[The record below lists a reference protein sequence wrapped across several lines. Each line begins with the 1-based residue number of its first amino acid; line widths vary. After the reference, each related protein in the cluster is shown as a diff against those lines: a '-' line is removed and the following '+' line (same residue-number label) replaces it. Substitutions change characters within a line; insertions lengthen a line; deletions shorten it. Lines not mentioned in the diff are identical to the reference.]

1 MGEVNQDTI
10 LQHQRKRRR
19 HKIKLAVG
27 SFVVILVAIIL
38 IATYAILSKNY
49 YNEYKENAEVE
60 YKIRLN
66 ENEFYT
72 GEYLEGSTGV
82 VASIIK
88 DIEAEFK
95 YKLDLK
101 EEQDY
106 IYDYKILSQI
116 EVKEGSREN
125 SIYTIEE
132 EIASKPATETNL
144 KQLEIDEKFT
154 IDYNEYNRKISK
166 FITVYNLS
174 NTNSTLSVNMYLHVI
189 NKYDGSQVNKD
200 AKVMTLN
207 VPLTTKTVDVSIAT
221 NVVKGEGKM
230 LIQESQYGDLTYVL
244 ITGVSILTIG
254 IIILL
259 MFIKYVLETRS
270 AETMYEQ
277 ELRKILFNYKSNIQK
292 ISSEENLQGYKIL
305 KIGTFNEILEMRDT
319 IQAPILM
326 YAENEERTKFMIIN
340 NDVLFVYVLGV
351 KEIRNELREKAKNK
365 KQKAKK

>member
-132 EIASKPATETNL
+132 EIASKPATETNS
-144 KQLEIDEKFT
+144 KQLEIDEKFI
-154 IDYNEYNRKISK
+154 IDYNEYNR
-166 FITVYNLS
+166 
-174 NTNSTLSVNMYLHVI
+174 
-189 NKYDGSQVNKD
+189 
-200 AKVMTLN
+200 
-207 VPLTTKTVDVSIAT
+207 
-221 NVVKGEGKM
+221 
-230 LIQESQYGDLTYVL
+230 
-244 ITGVSILTIG
+244 
-254 IIILL
+254 
-259 MFIKYVLETRS
+259 
-270 AETMYEQ
+270 
-277 ELRKILFNYKSNIQK
+277 K

>member
-116 EVKEGSREN
+116 EVKNGRS
-125 SIYTIEE
+125 
-132 EIASKPATETNL
+132 SKKTWQNTMYPTGMSGPV
-144 KQLEIDEKFT
+144 
-154 IDYNEYNRKISK
+154 NR
-166 FITVYNLS
+166 S
-174 NTNSTLSVNMYLHVI
+174 NTCSRKRMRQHTL
-189 NKYDGSQVNKD
+189 
-200 AKVMTLN
+200 
-207 VPLTTKTVDVSIAT
+207 
-221 NVVKGEGKM
+221 
-230 LIQESQYGDLTYVL
+230 
-244 ITGVSILTIG
+244 
-254 IIILL
+254 
-259 MFIKYVLETRS
+259 
-270 AETMYEQ
+270 
-277 ELRKILFNYKSNIQK
+277 
-292 ISSEENLQGYKIL
+292 
-305 KIGTFNEILEMRDT
+305 
-319 IQAPILM
+319 
-326 YAENEERTKFMIIN
+326 
-340 NDVLFVYVLGV
+340 
-351 KEIRNELREKAKNK
+351 
-365 KQKAKK
+365 

>member
-101 EEQDY
+101 KNKT
-106 IYDYKILSQI
+106 IYMI
-116 EVKEGSREN
+116 
-125 SIYTIEE
+125 
-132 EIASKPATETNL
+132 
-144 KQLEIDEKFT
+144 
-154 IDYNEYNRKISK
+154 
-166 FITVYNLS
+166 
-174 NTNSTLSVNMYLHVI
+174 
-189 NKYDGSQVNKD
+189 
-200 AKVMTLN
+200 
-207 VPLTTKTVDVSIAT
+207 
-221 NVVKGEGKM
+221 
-230 LIQESQYGDLTYVL
+230 
-244 ITGVSILTIG
+244 
-254 IIILL
+254 
-259 MFIKYVLETRS
+259 IKYL
-270 AETMYEQ
+270 
-277 ELRKILFNYKSNIQK
+277 
-292 ISSEENLQGYKIL
+292 
-305 KIGTFNEILEMRDT
+305 
-319 IQAPILM
+319 
-326 YAENEERTKFMIIN
+326 
-340 NDVLFVYVLGV
+340 
-351 KEIRNELREKAKNK
+351 AK
-365 KQKAKK
+365 

>member
-116 EVKEGSREN
+116 EVKEGSRED

-132 EIASKPATETNL
+132 EIASKPATETNS

-200 AKVMTLN
+200 EKVMTLN

-254 IIILL
+254 IILL

>member
-72 GEYLEGSTGV
+72 GEYLEGITGV

-132 EIASKPATETNL
+132 EIASKPATETNS

-200 AKVMTLN
+200 EKVMTLN

-221 NVVKGEGKM
+221 NV
-230 LIQESQYGDLTYVL
+230 

-259 MFIKYVLETRS
+259 MFIKYMLETRS

>member
-1 MGEVNQDTI
+1 M
-10 LQHQRKRRR
+10 
-19 HKIKLAVG
+19 
-27 SFVVILVAIIL
+27 
-38 IATYAILSKNY
+38 
-49 YNEYKENAEVE
+49 
-60 YKIRLN
+60 
-66 ENEFYT
+66 
-72 GEYLEGSTGV
+72 
-82 VASIIK
+82 
-88 DIEAEFK
+88 
-95 YKLDLK
+95 
-101 EEQDY
+101 
-106 IYDYKILSQI
+106 
-116 EVKEGSREN
+116 
-125 SIYTIEE
+125 
-132 EIASKPATETNL
+132 
-144 KQLEIDEKFT
+144 EIDEKFT

-200 AKVMTLN
+200 EKVMTLN

-326 YAENEERTKFMIIN
+326 YVENEERTKFMIIN

-365 KQKAKK
+365 KQRAKK